1 MKNIHF
7 ELGLR
12 IVEHL
17 PKHDVGYV
25 LGARSS
31 HHYKL
36 PPHGSVIRGRVEPG
50 APYPSEI
57 YLLTEDVRMVKT
69 AMTPTNQL

>member
-25 LGARSS
+25 LGTRSS
-31 HHYKL
+31 YQYKV
-36 PPHGSVIRGRVEPG
+36 PPHGSVVKGRVEPG
-50 APYPSEI
+50 APYPLEI
-57 YLLTEDVRMVKT
+57 YLLTQNVRMVE
-69 AMTPTNQL
+69 ACMIPENRL